1 MYFKDGKLQ
10 KMLDKEQ
17 MRLSDYPFTQ
27 KELDE
32 IPEIKNFK
40 VKKIR
45 NKY

>member
-27 KELDE
+27 KELDD
-32 IPEIKNFK
+32 IDANKTNIKRIN
-40 VKKIR
+40 R
-45 NKY
+45 L